1 MTRIAFWLAAAGILA
16 LTALVELVGAIAHAG
31 AVLLVGRDP

>member
-1 MTRIAFWLAAAGILA
+1 MTRVVFWLAVPAILLA
-16 LTALVELVGAIAHAG
+16 IALVELVGAIAHAG